1 MRSSPQPAVGRSLDV
16 MEATAASGAPVYDR
30 RRSRR
35 RAAWRRRGTVLAF
48 MSPWIAGF
56 TIFFGYPLVMTA
68 FYSFTH
74 YDLLSAPRWIGLA
87 NYRFLF
93 EGDQQVRPAVTNTLW
108 FVAVSVPA
116 NALFAFGIAL
126 MLSRARRGTGFFRT
140 VFYLPALVPPVA
152 ATLGFVYLLNPG
164 TGPVNSILGHLGIE
178 GPLWFD
184 SPQWAKP
191 SLVLLGMW
199 GVGNLMIIFLAALID
214 VPKHLYE
221 SASLDG
227 AGPAQRMRYV
237 TLPTI
242 SPVILFAVV
251 IGVIEALQYFTQAYV
266 ASTIAAGS
274 AAAATEGANSLGY
287 PLESTLFYPI
297 LLYQQGFR
305 YFNMGYAS
313 AMAML
318 LLVVALGVT
327 FLILRNSRRWVHVA
341 GAAR

>member
-1 MRSSPQPAVGRSLDV
+1 M
-16 MEATAASGAPVYDR
+16 YDR

-48 MSPWIAGF
+48 LSPWIAGF

-68 FYSFTH
+68 YYSFTH
-74 YDLLSAPRWIGLA
+74 YDLLSAPRWVGLA

-93 EGDQQVRPAVTNTLW
+93 EGDQQVWPAVSNTLW
-108 FVAVSVPA
+108 FMAVAVPA
-116 NALFAFGIAL
+116 NALFAFGVAL
-126 MLSRARRGTGFFRT
+126 MLSRARRGIGFFRT

-164 TGPVNSILGHLGIE
+164 TGPVNTILAHLGID

-184 SPQWAKP
+184 SPQWSKP

-227 AGPAQRMRYV
+227 AGSLKQLRYV

-318 LLVVALGVT
+318 LLVVALAVT
-327 FLILRNSRRWVHVA
+327 VLIIRNSRRWVYIA
-341 GAAR
+341 GPGR

>member
-1 MRSSPQPAVGRSLDV
+1 VTQSV
-16 MEATAASGAPVYDR
+16 AASGTPAYDR

-35 RAAWRRRGTVLAF
+35 RAGWRRRGTVLAF
-48 MSPWIAGF
+48 LSPWIAGF

-68 FYSFTH
+68 YYSFTH
-74 YDLLSAPRWIGLA
+74 YDLLSAPRWVGLA

-93 EGDQQVRPAVTNTLW
+93 QGDQQVWPAVSNTLW
-108 FVAVSVPA
+108 FMAVAVPA

-126 MLSRARRGTGFFRT
+126 MLSRARRGIGFFRT

-164 TGPVNSILGHLGIE
+164 TGPVNSLLGALGIQ

-184 SPQWAKP
+184 SPQWSKP

-199 GVGNLMIIFLAALID
+199 GVGNLMIIFLAALVD

-227 AGPAQRMRYV
+227 AGSFQQLRYV
-237 TLPTI
+237 TIPTI

-274 AAAATEGANSLGY
+274 AAGATEGANSLGY

-318 LLVVALGVT
+318 LLIVALGVT
-327 FLILRNSRRWVHVA
+327 VLIIRNSRRWVHVA